1 MAALEWERIRRR
13 SPSVQEF
20 ADNFRAEVSRLPVAD
35 RAGAYRDTLQN
46 ISPLLEKR
54 VAAEAQLWMDRGY
67 SPDRA
72 LRAATYASLIG
83 RRRALFHGVFV
94 DFAEEQADR
103 VMETIGAGANL
114 SDVKV
119 ALDQLFDQLR
129 QDPLLSHPKP
139 DGAARLR
146 EAGFPDWFIDW
157 AVKRKPLDAD
167 DIRDEMTANMNAG
180 MDGRE
185 AMRRAIVLAI
195 REFSL
200 DYMMATGV
208 AKGPDFCGIAATVIG
223 IVTTVVGVA
232 VSAAGGIVGA
242 VRGARQAREQRDQ
255 NARFEAQYYMDPLSD
270 AEVDAKVAVF
280 YERGLTK
287 AQAGQALVDYL
298 RAVRMGRT
306 QLLNQEVQ
314 AFDDAWR
321 RRVQLAST
329 AIAQERGARDMPRKL
344 VAYGVPA
351 LGALVLVVS
360 LATRKKRA

>member
-1 MAALEWERIRRR
+1 MAALEWERLRRR
-13 SPSVQEF
+13 SPSVQSF
-20 ADNFRAEVSRLPVAD
+20 ANDFLAEIGKLPATERAQ
-35 RAGAYRDTLQN
+35 AYKDTLQS
-46 ISPLLEKR
+46 ISPQLEKR
-54 VAAEAQLWMDRGY
+54 VADEAKLWMDRGY
-67 SPDRA
+67 APDRA
-72 LRAATYASLIG
+72 LRAATYGSLIG

-103 VMETIGAGANL
+103 VMETVGAGANL
-114 SDVKV
+114 NDVKV

-167 DIRDEMTANMNAG
+167 DIRDEMAANMNDG
-180 MDGRE
+180 MGGRE

-195 REFSL
+195 REFTL

-208 AKGPDFCGIAATVIG
+208 AKGTDFCGIAATVIG

-242 VRGARQAREQRDQ
+242 VRGARQAREQRAQ
-255 NARFEAQYYMDPLSD
+255 NARFEAQYYMEPMAD
-270 AEVDAKVAVF
+270 AEIDAKVAVF
-280 YERGLTK
+280 YDRQLTK
-287 AQAGQALVDYL
+287 AQAGQALVDYM
-298 RAVRMGRT
+298 RTVRQGRT
-306 QLLNQEVQ
+306 RLLDPEVR
-314 AFDDAWR
+314 AFDDAWSR
-321 RRVQLAST
+321 QVRAASE
-329 AIAQERGARDMPRKL
+329 AIASARQSENLPRKL

-351 LGALVLVVS
+351 LGALVLVVG
-360 LATRKKRA
+360 LAKRRKR